1 MKARW
6 GLVLLPSFLVSM
18 ALLIGSQYVFLSNS
32 FYRDLRLGRIGPDF
46 TWMNYTRFFSD
57 SFYLDTLYLTIEVSA
72 VATAF
77 TLVAGYPVAYL
88 IARLRS
94 RFGMVMLAAIVLS
107 SLISIVIKVLGIIVI
122 FAADGPINTA
132 LIWLGVLNRPFSI
145 LGNTTGV
152 VIGLMHFTLGFG
164 VLLLYSVISTIP
176 RSLEDAASIHGA
188 SRPRVFWRVIL
199 PLSLPGIIAGGLIMF
214 NLCMGVFVSAAI
226 LGSGKVLTLPV
237 LIQRTIILENRYAM
251 GATLAA
257 VLLVS
262 ALLVNLISVL
272 VLTHFRATRRAVT

>member
-1 MKARW
+1 MKTRW
-6 GLVLLPSFLVSM
+6 GLVLLPSFLISM
-18 ALLIGSQYVFLSNS
+18 ALLVGSQYVFLSNS

-46 TWMNYTRFFSD
+46 TWINYARFFSD

-72 VATAF
+72 LATAF

-94 RFGMVMLAAIVLS
+94 RLGMAMLAAIVLS

-132 LIWLGVLNRPFSI
+132 LIRLGALDRPFSI
-145 LGNTTGV
+145 LGNTAGV

-176 RSLEDAASIHGA
+176 RSLEDAAAIHGA

-199 PLSLPGIIAGGLIMF
+199 PLSLPGVIAGGLIMF

-262 ALLVNLISVL
+262 ALLVNLISAL
-272 VLTHFRATRRAVT
+272 VLMRFRVTRRAVA

>member
-1 MKARW
+1 MKTRW

-18 ALLIGSQYVFLSNS
+18 ALLVGSQYVFISNS

-46 TWMNYTRFFSD
+46 TWINYARFFSD

-72 VATAF
+72 LATAF
-77 TLVAGYPVAYL
+77 TLIAGYPVAYL

-94 RFGMVMLAAIVLS
+94 RLGMAMLAAIVLS

-132 LIWLGVLNRPFSI
+132 LIRLGALDRPFSI
-145 LGNTTGV
+145 LGNTAGV

-176 RSLEDAASIHGA
+176 RSLEDAAAIHGA

-199 PLSLPGIIAGGLIMF
+199 PLSLPGVIAGGLIMF

-262 ALLVNLISVL
+262 ALLVNLISAL
-272 VLTHFRATRRAVT
+272 VLMRFRVTRRAVA

>member
-6 GLVLLPSFLVSM
+6 GLVLLPSFLISM
-18 ALLIGSQYVFLSNS
+18 ALLAGSQYVFLSNS

-46 TWMNYTRFFSD
+46 TWINYTRFFSD
-57 SFYLDTLYLTIEVSA
+57 PFYLDTLYLTIEVSA
-72 VATAF
+72 LATAF

-132 LIWLGVLNRPFSI
+132 LIWLGLLNRPFSI

-176 RSLEDAASIHGA
+176 RSLEDAAAIHGA

-199 PLSLPGIIAGGLIMF
+199 PLSLPGVIAGGLIMF

-262 ALLVNLISVL
+262 ALLVNLISAL
-272 VLTHFRATRRAVT
+272 VLMRFRVTRRAVA